1 MIDKSKLTAERLKIA
16 RNNKQWSYGMLSEAT
31 GFSKS
36 TLQRYE
42 TGFVANIPVDR
53 LKIIGGVLGVRPEW
67 LMGFGETDEDKS
79 KGKGFSVPVLGYVR
93 AGIPIEAVED
103 ILDYE
108 EISQDL
114 ANTGEFFAL
123 KIKGDSMEPKIS
135 EGDVV
140 IVRRQE
146 QVENGELAVVLVN
159 GNDATVKRFYKN
171 DSGITLISTN
181 PAYPPFIYSK
191 QQVAELPVCIV
202 GKVVELRAK
211 F

>member
-1 MIDKSKLTAERLKIA
+1 MTDKSKLTAERLRIA
-16 RNNKQWSYGMLSEAT
+16 RDKKQWSYGMLSDAT

-42 TGFVANIPVDR
+42 TGFVSNIPVER

-67 LMGFGETDEDKS
+67 LMGFDENDSTNKNQ
-79 KGKGFSVPVLGYVR
+79 KGYSVPVLGYVR
-93 AGIPIEAVED
+93 AGIPIEAVEE

-108 EISQDL
+108 EISQEL
-114 ANTGEFFAL
+114 ANTGDFFAL

-140 IVRRQE
+140 IVRKQE

-159 GNDATVKRFYKN
+159 GNDATVKRFYMN
-171 DSGITLISTN
+171 ESGVTLISSN
-181 PAYPPFIYSK
+181 PSYPPFIYSK
-191 QQVAELPVCIV
+191 EQVSELPVSVI